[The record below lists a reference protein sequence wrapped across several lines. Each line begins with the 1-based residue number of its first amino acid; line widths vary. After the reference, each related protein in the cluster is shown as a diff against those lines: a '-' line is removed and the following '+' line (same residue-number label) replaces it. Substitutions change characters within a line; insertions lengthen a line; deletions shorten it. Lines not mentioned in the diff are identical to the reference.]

1 MPKMCSCRQELID
14 VSSTWL
20 HQHKLTSDKSC
31 ISICDVNYAD
41 EEASARNV
49 THLFAVTLCWNK
61 EVSVTDLPESPDFS
75 SSTPKYKKF
84 PLDYQIDD
92 IFPTSAVPR
101 CFLHT
106 CETRRWHEDSSLPVS
121 SILRWHS
128 IWRLSRWRQRFT
140 MDFTSDFILLM

>member
-1 MPKMCSCRQELID
+1 MPKMCYCRQQLID
-14 VSSTWL
+14 VSSTRL
-20 HQHKLTSDKSC
+20 HRRKLTSDKSC

-49 THLFAVTLCWNK
+49 THLFVVIVFWNK
-61 EVSVTDLPESPDFS
+61 EVSVSVVL
-75 SSTPKYKKF
+75 
-84 PLDYQIDD
+84 
-92 IFPTSAVPR
+92 IFPHQHQNTKKIPTWLPDWQKMFVPTPDVSR